1 MNSLVSV
8 LADLRNMGHEVL
20 LVSSGAVGVGLGKLG
35 RSERP
40 SEIQA
45 LQAAAAI
52 GQSEL
57 MFLYD
62 KLFGEYGLTVA
73 QLLLTK
79 FVLMEDRKRNVQNAL
94 TRLIQSRVIPVVNEN
109 DTVAIDELEL
119 EMGENDSLAAN
130 VAVISGAELLII
142 MSDIDGLFDKDPRK
156 NDDAQLIPVVQ
167 EITDDIVASAG
178 GAGTAFGSGGMAT
191 KIKAAKIAN
200 DAGIDL
206 VIINGRHPDNLYG
219 VFENKPVGTVF
230 QAAATLA

>member
-1 MNSLVSV
+1 V
-8 LADLRNMGHEVL
+8 LADLQNSGEDIM
-20 LVSSGAVGVGLGKLG
+20 LVSSGAVSVGMGKTGL
-35 RSERP
+35 SKRP
-40 SEIQA
+40 SEIKKKQA
-45 LQAAAAI
+45 LAAI
-52 GQSEL
+52 GQCEL
-57 MFLYD
+57 MYMYD

-94 TRLIQSRVIPVVNEN
+94 TRLIQSNVIPVVNEN

>member
-1 MNSLVSV
+1 
-8 LADLRNMGHEVL
+8 
-20 LVSSGAVGVGLGKLG
+20 
-35 RSERP
+35 
-40 SEIQA
+40 
-45 LQAAAAI
+45 
-52 GQSEL
+52 
-57 MFLYD
+57 
-62 KLFGEYGLTVA
+62 
-73 QLLLTK
+73 
-79 FVLMEDRKRNVQNAL
+79 
-94 TRLIQSRVIPVVNEN
+94 
-109 DTVAIDELEL
+109 
-119 EMGENDSLAAN
+119 
-130 VAVISGAELLII
+130 

>member
-1 MNSLVSV
+1 M
-8 LADLRNMGHEVL
+8 
-20 LVSSGAVGVGLGKLG
+20 
-35 RSERP
+35 
-40 SEIQA
+40 
-45 LQAAAAI
+45 
-52 GQSEL
+52 
-57 MFLYD
+57 YD

-230 QAAATLA
+230 QAAATQA

>member
-1 MNSLVSV
+1 
-8 LADLRNMGHEVL
+8 
-20 LVSSGAVGVGLGKLG
+20 VG
-35 RSERP
+35 
-40 SEIQA
+40 QC
-45 LQAAAAI
+45 
-52 GQSEL
+52 EL
-57 MFLYD
+57 MYMYD

-94 TRLIQSRVIPVVNEN
+94 TRLIQSNVIPVVNEN

-119 EMGENDSLAAN
+119 EMGENVSLAAN